1 MESTPKRKKKSTTS
15 SPQPNPKA
23 EEKRA
28 YKALLA
34 LRRKVERTAEEVS
47 AAERTL
53 RSARTITASLAL
65 RDQAI
70 DQAQEVLSSARAA
83 HAEAVRDFEAARS
96 RR

>member
-1 MESTPKRKKKSTTS
+1 MDSAPKRKKTKAPKP
-15 SPQPNPKA
+15 SPEA
-23 EEKRA
+23 EAKRA

-34 LRRKVERTAEEVS
+34 LRRKAESTANDVS

-53 RSARTITASLAL
+53 RSARTITASLAI
-65 RDQAI
+65 RDRAI
-70 DQAQEVLSSARAA
+70 EEAQENLSAARIA